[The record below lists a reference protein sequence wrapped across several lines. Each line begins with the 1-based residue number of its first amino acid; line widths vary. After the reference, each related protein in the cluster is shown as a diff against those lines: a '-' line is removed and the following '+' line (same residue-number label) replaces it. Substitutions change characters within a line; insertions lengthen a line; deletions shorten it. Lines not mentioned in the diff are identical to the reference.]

1 VAKGGGRLRITISS
15 SEPLVL
21 AGIRAALEQAGDLE
35 VVGEARTADDTLALL
50 EREGPDA
57 ALLDTGLTGAPVLS
71 LVTTIRAEH
80 PAVATILFADTQNLG
95 QAQAAFS
102 LGAAGYILASI
113 DDRDLPAAIRLAV
126 RGTAYY
132 ARGLPALDDGAA
144 ARAAGLTVRERHVLQ
159 LVARGLSNREIAK
172 ELWITEHTV
181 KFHLANVYRKAGVAN
196 RANAVHWAL
205 LRGIG

>member
-1 VAKGGGRLRITISS
+1 VAEGRARLRITISS

-21 AGIRAALEQAGDLE
+21 AGIQAALEHERDLE
-35 VVGEARTADDTLALL
+35 VVGEGRTADDTLALL
-50 EREGPDA
+50 ERERPEA

-71 LVTTIRAEH
+71 LLMTICGQH
-80 PAVATILFADTQNLG
+80 PTVAPILFADTQDLD
-95 QAQAAFS
+95 QAQAAFG
-102 LGAAGYILASI
+102 LGAAGYIVASI

-126 RGTAYY
+126 CGTAFY

-144 ARAAGLTVRERHVLQ
+144 ARAAGLTERERNVLQ

-196 RANAVHWAL
+196 RANAIHWAL
-205 LRGIG
+205 LHGIG